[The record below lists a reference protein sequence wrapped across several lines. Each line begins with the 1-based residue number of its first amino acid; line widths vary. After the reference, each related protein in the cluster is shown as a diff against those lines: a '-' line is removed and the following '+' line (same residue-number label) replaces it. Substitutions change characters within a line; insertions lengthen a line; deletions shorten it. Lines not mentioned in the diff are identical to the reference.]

1 MHECFKGIKHSLFIF
16 ISHSLLSFGSWANF
30 KVLTL
35 DFEWFQNSFRFSAC
49 LELTNSD
56 ITSFISDNFPDC
68 CTIMKDGKQ

>member
-1 MHECFKGIKHSLFIF
+1 MLQRHKSVIFIF

-35 DFEWFQNSFRFSAC
+35 DFEWLQNSFRFSAC